1 MTAPFRHGLTPRM
14 RPLSPRRSAILCVL
28 DIGTSKIVC
37 LIVRLRP
44 REGSDILPNRTH
56 KAEILGIGHTRARGM
71 KAGAVADMAKAEA
84 AIRQAVDAAE
94 RMAEVQVD
102 RVVVTVSAGRLG
114 SELYE
119 ARVTCQ
125 APRVQDHDLHR
136 VLQAASDHS
145 VRQGR
150 AVLHSMPVGF
160 RLDDTRGIKD
170 PRGMLGSSLGV
181 DMHIVTCD
189 IATARNL
196 MLCVERCHLTVEALV
211 AAPLA
216 SGLAVLTD
224 DEAELGT
231 VCIDM
236 GAGTTTLSVFS
247 GGHFVHADAV
257 AVGSHHVT
265 MDLARGLSARL
276 SDAERIKVLNGACFA
291 AKSDERDIITVPSI
305 SEDDRDIPHSV
316 TRAQVIRIIR
326 PRIDE
331 ILEMVR
337 DRLVAAGAAAEAG
350 RRVVLTGG
358 GSQLPGLADLAAQVL
373 GRQVRVARP
382 VGITG
387 LPDSA
392 KGPPFAAAVG
402 LTVYPQIAGMEHFE
416 PQRRFFAATGTDG
429 YFSRVGRWI
438 RESF

>member
-1 MTAPFRHGLTPRM
+1 MTAPFRHGLTPKM
-14 RPLSPRRSAILCVL
+14 RPLSPKRSAIMCVL

-37 LIVRLRP
+37 MIVRLRP

-102 RVVVTVSAGRLG
+102 RVIVTVSAGRLG
-114 SELYE
+114 SEQYE
-119 ARVTCQ
+119 ARVTC
-125 APRVQDHDLHR
+125 ASPRVEEHDLHR

-150 AVLHSMPVGF
+150 AVLHSMPIGF

-181 DMHIVTCD
+181 DMHVVTCD
-189 IATARNL
+189 AATARNL
-196 MLCVERCHLTVEALV
+196 MLCIERCHLTVEALV
-211 AAPLA
+211 AAPFA

-231 VCIDM
+231 VCLDM
-236 GAGTTTLSVFS
+236 GAGTTTLSVFA

-265 MDLARGLSARL
+265 MDIARGLSTRL

-291 AKSDERDIITVPSI
+291 AKSDERDIVNVPSI
-305 SEDDRDIPHSV
+305 SEDERDIPNSV
-316 TRAQVIRIIR
+316 SRAQIIRIIR

-337 DRLVAAGAAAEAG
+337 DRLVAAGSAAE
-350 RRVVLTGG
+350 VL
-358 GSQLPGLADLAAQVL
+358 SL
-373 GRQVRVARP
+373 
-382 VGITG
+382 IH
-387 LPDSA
+387 
-392 KGPPFAAAVG
+392 
-402 LTVYPQIAGMEHFE
+402 I
-416 PQRRFFAATGTDG
+416 
-429 YFSRVGRWI
+429 
-438 RESF
+438 

>member
-37 LIVRLRP
+37 MIVRLRP

-114 SELYE
+114 SEQYE

-136 VLQAASDHS
+136 VLQAAADHS
-145 VRQGR
+145 IRQSR
-150 AVLHSMPVGF
+150 AVLHSMPIGF
-160 RLDDTRGIKD
+160 RLDETRGIKD

-181 DMHIVTCD
+181 DMHVVTCD

-216 SGLAVLTD
+216 SGLSVLTD

-231 VCIDM
+231 VCLDM
-236 GAGTTTLSVFS
+236 GAGTTTLSVFA

-257 AVGSHHVT
+257 AIGSHHVT
-265 MDLARGLSARL
+265 MDLARGLSTRL
-276 SDAERIKVLNGACFA
+276 ADAERIKVLNGACFA
-291 AKSDERDIITVPSI
+291 AKSDERDIITVPAI

-331 ILEMVR
+331 ILEMIR
-337 DRLVAAGAAAEAG
+337 DRLTAAGSAAEAG

-358 GSQLPGLADLAAQVL
+358 GAQLPGLADLAAQVF

-382 VGITG
+382 VGMTG

-416 PQRRFFAATGTDG
+416 PQRRFFAATGSDG

-438 RESF
+438 RDSF

>member
-1 MTAPFRHGLTPRM
+1 MTMPFRHGLTPKM
-14 RPLSPRRSAILCVL
+14 KPISPKRSAIMCVL

-37 LIVRLRP
+37 MIVRLRP
-44 REGSDILPNRTH
+44 REGTDILPNRTH

-102 RVVVTVSAGRLG
+102 RVIATVSAGRIA
-114 SELYE
+114 SEHYE
-119 ARVTCQ
+119 ARVTCTTPQ
-125 APRVQDHDLHR
+125 VTDQDLHR
-136 VLQAASDHS
+136 VLEAASDHS
-145 VRQGR
+145 IRKGR

-160 RLDDTRGIKD
+160 RLDETRGIKD

-181 DMHIVTCD
+181 DMHIATCD
-189 IATARNL
+189 AATARNL
-196 MLCVERCHLTVEALV
+196 MLCIERCHLSVEALV
-211 AAPLA
+211 AAPFA

-231 VCIDM
+231 VCLDM
-236 GAGTTTLSVFS
+236 GAGTTTLSVFA

-265 MDLARGLSARL
+265 MDIARGLSTRL
-276 SDAERIKVLNGACFA
+276 SDAERIKVLNGACFV
-291 AKSDERDIITVPSI
+291 AKSDERDIVNVPSI
-305 SEDDRDIPHSV
+305 SEDDRDIPNAVS
-316 TRAQVIRIIR
+316 RAQIIRIIR

-337 DRLVAAGAAAEAG
+337 DRLVAAGSAAEAG
-350 RRVVLTGG
+350 RRLVLTGG
-358 GSQLPGLADLAAQVL
+358 GAQLPGLADLAAQVF

-402 LTVYPQIAGMEHFE
+402 LTVYPQIAGAEHYE
-416 PQRRFFAATGTDG
+416 PQRRLFAATGTDG

-438 RESF
+438 RDSF

>member
-1 MTAPFRHGLTPRM
+1 MTSPFKHGLTPKM
-14 RPLSPRRSAILCVL
+14 RPISPRRSAILCVL

-37 LIVRLRP
+37 LIARLRP

-56 KAEILGIGHTRARGM
+56 KAEVLGIGHTRARGM
-71 KAGAVADMAKAEA
+71 KSGAIADMAKAEA
-84 AIRQAVDAAE
+84 SIRQAVDAAE

-102 RVVVTVSAGRLG
+102 RVIVTVSAGRIS
-114 SELYE
+114 SEQYE
-119 ARVTCQ
+119 AHVTC
-125 APRVQDHDLHR
+125 ASPRVQDHDLHR
-136 VLQAASDHS
+136 VLAASSDHS

-150 AVLHSMPVGF
+150 AVLHSMPIGF

-181 DMHIVTCD
+181 DMHVATCD
-189 IATARNL
+189 AATARNL
-196 MLCVERCHLTVEALV
+196 MLCVERCHLTVEAMI
-211 AAPLA
+211 AAPFA

-236 GAGTTTLSVFS
+236 GAGTTTLAVFA
-247 GGHFVHADAV
+247 GGHFIHADAV
-257 AVGSHHVT
+257 AIGSHHVT
-265 MDLARGLSARL
+265 MDIARGLSARL

-291 AKSDERDIITVPSI
+291 AKSDERDIINVPSI
-305 SEDDRDIPHSV
+305 SEDERDLPNQV

-331 ILEMVR
+331 ILEMLR
-337 DRLVAAGAAAEAG
+337 DRLIASGAAADAG

-358 GSQLPGLADLAAQVL
+358 GSQLPGLADLASQVL
-373 GRQVRVARP
+373 GRQVRIARP

-402 LTVYPQIAGMEHFE
+402 LTVYPQIAGIEHFE

-429 YFSRVGRWI
+429 YFSRVGKWI
-438 RESF
+438 RDSF